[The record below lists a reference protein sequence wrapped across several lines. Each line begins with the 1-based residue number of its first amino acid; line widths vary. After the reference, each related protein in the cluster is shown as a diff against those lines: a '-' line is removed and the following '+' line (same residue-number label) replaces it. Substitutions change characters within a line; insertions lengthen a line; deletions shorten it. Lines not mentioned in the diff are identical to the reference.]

1 MTGFQTLQNVLDP
14 LARSP
19 ANPAGPLTSTTTVVL
34 RGTGRWPMDGQAGG
48 RVCVNTVCCG
58 CCFGQMGAVVA
69 LLHKARAPLLFVS
82 IVFLALASRLW
93 SSLAL
98 YFACRV
104 VWGRLFGVCCCVCIV
119 CFLRLRVWRRF
130 FFFPPVVFVNLQGL
144 F

>member
-1 MTGFQTLQNVLDP
+1 MTGFQKLQNVLDP

-19 ANPAGPLTSTTTVVL
+19 ANPSGPLTSTATVVL
-34 RGTGRWPMDGQAGG
+34 RGTGRWPMGRAGG

-58 CCFGQMGAVVA
+58 CCFGQMGAVAA
-69 LLHKARAPLLFVS
+69 LLHKAPAPLVLVS

-98 YFACRV
+98 YFACSSLRTV
-104 VWGRLFGVCCCVCIV
+104 VWSVLLCLHRLFSSASC
-119 CFLRLRVWRRF
+119 LERF
-130 FFFPPVVFVNLQGL
+130 VFVPPVVFVNLQGL